1 MMRLYLA
8 AILVMILVI
17 SSCNNEDDP
26 TDLSQVDFKR
36 EMRLLVQEISTY
48 AKTTN
53 PSFIIIPQ
61 NGIEL
66 ITINAEPEG
75 DIDSDYLEAIDG
87 VGQEDL
93 FYGYVNDNEVTPTA
107 DREYLVSYLDKLVD
121 ANKKVLV
128 TDYCSTPLKMD
139 DSYAQN
145 RVKQYISIAAPSR
158 ELDIIPS
165 YPSNPFA
172 ENAGDISALNL
183 ANNFLYLIN
192 PSGFTDVSEFIAQV
206 TATNYDVL
214 IIDAFFNDVAL
225 SKSQVTQLK
234 TKANGGSRKV
244 IAYMSIGEAEDY
256 RYYWQTDWAVGNP
269 SFIKEVNPNWPGNYK
284 VAYWDK
290 EWKSVIYGTTSSYV
304 DLLISNGFDGTY
316 LDIIDAFEY
325 FENQ

>member
-1 MMRLYLA
+1 MRIKLA
-8 AILVMILVI
+8 TILLTVLTIT
-17 SSCNNEDDP
+17 SCNNEDDA

-36 EMRLLVQEISTY
+36 EMRLLVQEISAY

-53 PSFIIIPQ
+53 PNFIIIPQ
-61 NGIEL
+61 NGVEL

-75 DIDSDYLEAIDG
+75 DVDVDYLEAIDG

-93 FYGYVNDNEVTPTA
+93 FYGYENDDEATPIE
-107 DREYLVSYLDKLVD
+107 DRDYLTSYLDKLVD

-145 RVKQYISIAAPSR
+145 RVKQYISIAAPNR

-165 YPSNPFA
+165 YPSSPFA
-172 ENAGDISALNL
+172 ESAGDISTLNH

-192 PSGFTDVSEFIAQV
+192 PSGFTDVNDFIAELS
-206 TATNYDVL
+206 ATNYDVL
-214 IIDAFFNDVAL
+214 IIDAFFNDIAL
-225 SKSQVTQLK
+225 TNSQVTQLK
-234 TKANGGSRKV
+234 TKADGGTRKV

-256 RYYWQTDWAVGNP
+256 RFYWQANWAIGNP
-269 SFIKEVNPNWPGNYK
+269 SFIKKVNPSWPGNYK

-290 EWKSVIYGTTSSYV
+290 EWKSVIYGTTDSYL
-304 DLLISNGFDGTY
+304 DLLIASGFDGTY

>member
-1 MMRLYLA
+1 MRIKLA
-8 AILVMILVI
+8 AILLAVLTIT
-17 SSCNNEDDP
+17 SCNNEDDP

-36 EMRLLVQEISTY
+36 EMRLLVQEISVY

-53 PSFIIIPQ
+53 PNFIIIPQ

-66 ITINAEPEG
+66 ITINSEPEG
-75 DIDSDYLEAIDG
+75 DIDADYLEAIDG

-93 FYGYVNDNEVTPTA
+93 FYGYVNDDEVTPIE
-107 DREYLVSYLDKLVD
+107 DRDYLISYLDKLVD
-121 ANKKVLV
+121 ANKMVLV

-145 RVKQYISIAAPSR
+145 RVKQYISLAAPSR
-158 ELDIIPS
+158 ELDIVPA

-172 ENAGDISALNL
+172 ENIEDISTLNL

-192 PSGFTDVSEFIAQV
+192 PSGFTDVNDFILQV
-206 TATNYDVL
+206 SATNYDVL
-214 IIDAFFNDVAL
+214 IIDSFFNDIAL
-225 SKSQVTQLK
+225 TKSQVTQLK
-234 TKANGGSRKV
+234 TKANGGTRKV

-256 RYYWQTDWAVGNP
+256 RFYWQANWAVGNP
-269 SFIKEVNPNWPGNYK
+269 SFIKEVNPSWPGNYK

-290 EWKSVIYGTTSSYV
+290 AWKSVIYGTTDSYL
-304 DLLISNGFDGTY
+304 DLLIASGFDGTY